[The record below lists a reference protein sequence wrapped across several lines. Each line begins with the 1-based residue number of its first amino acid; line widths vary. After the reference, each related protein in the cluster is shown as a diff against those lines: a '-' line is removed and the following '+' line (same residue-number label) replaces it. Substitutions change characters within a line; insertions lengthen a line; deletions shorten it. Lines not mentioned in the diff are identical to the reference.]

1 MAGRIVH
8 MSDRTRAT
16 AVHQDIP
23 YYPPSQTAGSEW
35 ILSALDDLAEYC
47 AFNEIR
53 DVETTL
59 RRAIWEATLQLA
71 HAGSEQK

>member
-8 MSDRTRAT
+8 ISDRAQIKT
-16 AVHQDIP
+16 VQQDIP
-23 YYPPSQTAGSEW
+23 YYPSSQTAGSEW
-35 ILSALDDLAEYC
+35 IISALNDLAEYC

-59 RRAIWEATLQLA
+59 RRAIWEASLQL
-71 HAGSEQK
+71 EQAASR

>member
-8 MSDRTRAT
+8 MSDRARAK

-23 YYPPSQTAGSEW
+23 YYPSSQTAGSEW
-35 ILSALDDLAEYC
+35 ILSALNDLAEYC
-47 AFNEIR
+47 AFNEIH

-71 HAGSEQK
+71 QADSEQE

>member
-1 MAGRIVH
+1 MAGRIVQI
-8 MSDRTRAT
+8 SDRAKTK

-23 YYPPSQTAGSEW
+23 YYPSSQTAGSEW
-35 ILSALDDLAEYC
+35 IISALNDLAEYC

-59 RRAIWEATLQLA
+59 RRAIWEASLQL
-71 HAGSEQK
+71 EQAEPR